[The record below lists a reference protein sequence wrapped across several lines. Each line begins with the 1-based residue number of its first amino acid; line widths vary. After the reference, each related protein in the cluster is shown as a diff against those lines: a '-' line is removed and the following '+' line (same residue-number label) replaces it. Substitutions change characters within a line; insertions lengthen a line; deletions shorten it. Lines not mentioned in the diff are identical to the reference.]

1 MPFTRLPG
9 SVTTLYAE
17 LLDQA
22 LGRERSVEGD
32 GDLPGGP
39 VVKEIRGRRYLYWQ
53 IRKGGRSV
61 QRYLGPDSAE
71 LRADLDRRLAQR
83 AALAPERDALDRLVG
98 MAVRGGALRE
108 ETPIG
113 EVLALLADLGL
124 FRRGGVLVG
133 TQAYRTYGNLL
144 GVSLPAAAART
155 QDVDVAHD
163 LAVALATVAEP
174 APSVESSLGALG
186 FLPVPGLDPREP
198 STSFKVR
205 GRDLRVDFLVPARS
219 RASAGPV
226 KIPALGL
233 SAQPLPLL
241 DYLIEEPT
249 PAVVLSRTAV
259 LVRVPRPARFALH
272 KLWTAAQRPVS
283 HHTKA
288 RKDREQAA
296 ALVEILQDER
306 PDDLAEAWT
315 ALARHRTAH
324 RLVVRETAR
333 LSARPT

>member
-1 MPFTRLPG
+1 MPLVRLPG
-9 SVTTLYAE
+9 SLTTIYAE
-17 LLDQA
+17 LLDQT
-22 LGRERSVEGD
+22 LGHERLAGGEAE
-32 GDLPGGP
+32 LPGAP
-39 VVKEIRGRRYLYWQ
+39 VVKEIRDRRYLYWQ
-53 IRKGGRSV
+53 IRKGDRSI
-61 QRYLGPDSAE
+61 QHYLGPDTPE
-71 LRADLDRRLAQR
+71 LRADLDRRLARR
-83 AALAPERDALDRLVG
+83 AALAPEREALDRLVG

-108 ETPIG
+108 ETPVG
-113 EVLALLADLGL
+113 EVLALLADLGI

-144 GVSLPAAAART
+144 GVSLPAATART
-155 QDVDVAHD
+155 QDVDVAHN
-163 LAVALATVAEP
+163 LAIALATAEESTP
-174 APSVESSLGALG
+174 AVESSLGSLG

-205 GRDLRVDFLVPARS
+205 GRELRVDFLVPARS
-219 RASAGPV
+219 RTSARAV
-226 KIPALGL
+226 RIPALGL

-241 DYLIEEPT
+241 DYLIEEPL

-272 KLWTAAQRPVS
+272 KLWTAAQRPAS

-296 ALVEILQDER
+296 ALLELLADER
-306 PDDLAEAWT
+306 PDDLAEAWA

-324 RLVVRETAR
+324 RLVQRDHAR
-333 LSARPT
+333 LAVVRR